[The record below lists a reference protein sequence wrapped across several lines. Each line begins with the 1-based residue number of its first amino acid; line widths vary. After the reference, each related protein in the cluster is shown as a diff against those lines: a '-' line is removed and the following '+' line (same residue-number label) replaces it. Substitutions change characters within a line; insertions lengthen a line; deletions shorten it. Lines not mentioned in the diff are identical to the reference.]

1 MTSKSLHNPLNIL
14 DNTDKYPEIKDV
26 IKLED
31 NFLKTKDHYNIVHA
45 SYLDEQQKK
54 SPSNQK
60 LKSLLDD
67 LTIANG
73 DLIYYV
79 SEIDK
84 IKKDKMS
91 KFNSAIDSKNN
102 LLISDINKTIE
113 ELNRETVLLS
123 KMKQRVSDAE
133 GLNKE
138 HTFEIKNTNYKYL
151 MLLIS
156 IIVLVISIILSI
168 TVPYKTNLESNLF
181 IILCIVVLY
190 YVYTFIKQYKYDA
203 QHKINNQYGNLKS
216 FLNIG

>member
-151 MLLIS
+151 MFYLVSLL
-156 IIVLVISIILSI
+156 
-168 TVPYKTNLESNLF
+168 K
-181 IILCIVVLY
+181 
-190 YVYTFIKQYKYDA
+190 
-203 QHKINNQYGNLKS
+203 
-216 FLNIG
+216 